1 MKEHRPVK
9 RRSRPLELKHLDL
22 PLNPTMEQGLIM
34 RLQENHFQNYVEALQ
49 AFIIQIAPYYR
60 FQLTAE
66 DDKKPALLP
75 DSPDYFWVAEVFQTL
90 VIIGASL
97 GEEQISEIRLAHAK
111 LVKGSTYKM
120 PGYDGN
126 ETVLILNKI
135 FYQIMYEN
143 GFIDEINFRIRI
155 PSFRYRMKIGL
166 NLSYAPSFP
175 LHAFTLQLCGESGI
189 KSETTFRQLENF
201 AIFYWN
207 LYHVDPALKAGMTE
221 RYRKKL
227 ERILK
232 KTEPD
237 LPASALLDFIQLT
250 MNDLLF
256 NPGKP

>member
-1 MKEHRPVK
+1 MKVHRPVK

-22 PLNPTMEQGLIM
+22 PLNPTMEQGLIVK
-34 RLQENHFQNYVEALQ
+34 LQETHFQTYIRALQ
-49 AFIIQIAPYYR
+49 DFVLQIAPYYR
-60 FQLTAE
+60 IDLPAQTEDESAIDTDSAE
-66 DDKKPALLP
+66 
-75 DSPDYFWVAEVFQTL
+75 YFWISEVFQTL

-97 GEEQISEIRLAHAK
+97 SDEQINEIRLYHEK
-111 LVKGSTYKM
+111 LVKGNTYTM

-126 ETVLILNKI
+126 EAILILNKI
-135 FYQIMYEN
+135 FYQVMYET

-189 KSETTFRQLENF
+189 KNENSFRLLENF

-207 LYHVDPALKAGMTE
+207 LFHVDQALKPGLTG

-227 ERILK
+227 EQILK
-232 KTEPD
+232 KSEPD
-237 LPASALLDFIQLT
+237 LPSKEILDFIQLT
-250 MNDLLF
+250 MDDLLF
-256 NPGKP
+256 NPGLR

>member
-1 MKEHRPVK
+1 MKEHRPVN

-34 RLQENHFQNYVEALQ
+34 RLQENHFQTYLGALHS
-49 AFIIQIAPYYR
+49 FVTQISPYYR
-60 FQLTAE
+60 FQLTTDGDQE
-66 DDKKPALLP
+66 PGLLP
-75 DSPDYFWVAEVFQTL
+75 DSAEYFWIAEVFQTL

-97 GEEQISEIRLAHAK
+97 SEEQIKEIRLYHAK
-111 LVKGSTYKM
+111 LVKGNTYKM
-120 PGYDGN
+120 AGYDGN

-189 KSETTFRQLENF
+189 KSENTFRQLENF

-207 LYHVDPALKAGMTE
+207 LYHVDPVLKPGLTD

-227 ERILK
+227 ERIFK
-232 KTEPD
+232 KSEPV
-237 LPASALLDFIQLT
+237 LPAKELLDFIQLT

-256 NPGKP
+256 NPGQT